1 MVGLNPIAYLLYKI
15 IDLYFYVVFAW
26 IIMSVLISF
35 GVINRY
41 QPLVSR
47 IFQALEQMVEPALRP
62 IRKYLPPVGG
72 FDIAPVFLFLGLQFI
87 QYCILYFSR

>member
-72 FDIAPVFLFLGLQFI
+72 FDIAPVFLFLGLQFV

>member
-41 QPLVSR
+41 QPLVNR